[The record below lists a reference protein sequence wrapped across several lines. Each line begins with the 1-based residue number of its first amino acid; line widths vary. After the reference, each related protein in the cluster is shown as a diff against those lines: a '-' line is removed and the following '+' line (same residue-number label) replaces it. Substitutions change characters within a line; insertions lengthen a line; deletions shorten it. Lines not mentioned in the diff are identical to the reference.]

1 MLFAAILFAAMTSNV
16 HHEDSYLAARH
27 SMVEKQ
33 LRRRGI
39 RDERVLNAM
48 LEVPRHEFVPDL
60 YRAQAYEDHPI
71 PINEDQ
77 TVSQPFIVAVGLQ
90 ALELNG
96 TESVLE
102 VGTGSGYQTALLAL
116 LARNVYTIERH
127 ESLARM
133 AEATLQSLGVTNI
146 NVAVGD
152 GSRGWREHSPYDAVL
167 VSAAAPGIPQSLV
180 EQLSARGRMVIPVG
194 TQHKQE
200 LQLIRKRDAE
210 YSAETLEACRFVP
223 LLGTEGF

>member
-133 AEATLQSLGVTNI
+133 AEATLQRLGVTNI

-194 TQHKQE
+194 TQYKQE

>member
-16 HHEDSYLAARH
+16 HHEDPYLAARH
-27 SMVEKQ
+27 AMVEKQ

-133 AEATLQSLGVTNI
+133 AEATLQRLGVTNI

-167 VSAAAPGIPQSLV
+167 VSAAARGIPRSLV

-194 TQHKQE
+194 TQYKQE

>member
-1 MLFAAILFAAMTSNV
+1 
-16 HHEDSYLAARH
+16 
-27 SMVEKQ
+27 
-33 LRRRGI
+33 
-39 RDERVLNAM
+39 VLNAM

-133 AEATLQSLGVTNI
+133 AEATLQRLGVTNI

-167 VSAAAPGIPQSLV
+167 VSAAAPGIPRSLV

-194 TQHKQE
+194 TQYKQE